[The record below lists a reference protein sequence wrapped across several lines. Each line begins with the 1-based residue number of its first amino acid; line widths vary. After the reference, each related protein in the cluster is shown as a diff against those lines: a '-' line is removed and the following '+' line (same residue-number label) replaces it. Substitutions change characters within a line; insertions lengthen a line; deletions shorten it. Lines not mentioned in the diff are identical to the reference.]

1 MRGVAYSA
9 RNVSRCA
16 EGRWVKHIREL
27 IKAKKADGKLIDEVA
42 VKLCSLYVL
51 GDDRNESS
59 SC

>member
-1 MRGVAYSA
+1 MWLTAPGTFPDAPKERG
-9 RNVSRCA
+9 
-16 EGRWVKHIREL
+16 VKHIREL